1 MTSAVVATP
10 APRSGAE
17 RAVALVFAVVAVVS
31 TSAGVT
37 MILSPEDTDSN
48 FAWALGPPPLA
59 SLVAGL
65 YLAAGVVFGW
75 GATLRWP
82 GQRGVCAAVL
92 ALTIPTFVFTLVH
105 EEIFDFSRFF
115 AVFWLFLFLAAPL
128 AAALLLY
135 ALRDAGT
142 PGGGARLPE
151 RLRLGATVLA
161 LIYLIAAV
169 ALFADPVGVGDA
181 MPFALPEM
189 GGRFIGSFAL
199 ALAVLA
205 AWPVARGRDE
215 AFLPLL
221 GLAVWPAGG
230 VVAALRHLDDL
241 EPSGA
246 RAGWIILLVAL
257 GLAGA
262 ALLAWERR
270 TA

>member
-1 MTSAVVATP
+1 METATAP
-10 APRSGAE
+10 APLPRSAAE
-17 RAVALVFAVVAVVS
+17 RAVAIVFAVVAVVS
-31 TSAGVT
+31 TSAGIT
-37 MILSPEDTDSN
+37 MIVSPEDTDSN

-65 YLAAGVVFGW
+65 YLGAGVVFGW

-82 GQRGVCAAVL
+82 GPRGLLAGVL

-105 EEIFDFSRFF
+105 QDVFDFSRFF
-115 AVFWLFLFLAAPL
+115 AVFWLFLFIAAPV
-128 AAALLLY
+128 AAAALLY
-135 ALRDAGT
+135 ALRDEGP

-151 RLRLGATVLA
+151 LLRAALAALA
-161 LIYLIAAV
+161 LLYLIAAV

-215 AFLPLL
+215 ARLPLF
-221 GLAVWPAGG
+221 GLAVWPAGALI
-230 VVAALRHLDDL
+230 AALRHLDDL
-241 EPSGA
+241 EPAGS
-246 RAGWIILLVAL
+246 RTGWIVLLVL
-257 GLAGA
+257 LMLAGA
-262 ALLAWERR
+262 ALMAWERR